1 MKYIYYI
8 YFFNFKGIKIVIG
21 NKKKIKSNDKENM
34 VKLLSYWNI
43 ISGIG
48 KKTVEFDIRI
58 VKEEFESFGK
68 IRTRK
73 NWLLRIS

>member
-48 KKTVEFDIRI
+48 KKN
-58 VKEEFESFGK
+58 S
-68 IRTRK
+68 
-73 NWLLRIS
+73 